1 MLSLAFPEGFSVRLS
16 HRPIHGD
23 GFMGTAGNRFS
34 IVKETVMPFIR
45 FPGLCVCMMFALGF
59 CLVIPGGSVR
69 ADEVIDSIQQAMD
82 SYKKGDFTE
91 AENNLNYASQL
102 IRQKKSSDLE
112 AFLPAPLTG
121 WKAGEVKKQALGQ
134 AMFGGM
140 VSVERDY
147 RKGSSRVTVKIV
159 TDSPLVQSM
168 MMMLTNPLLATS
180 DGGTMKKIGGRKA
193 VVKFKDGNQRGEI
206 NLIVANRI
214 LVTVEGSEVTEKDL
228 ADYAYAIDYKKLEAL
243 Q

>member
-1 MLSLAFPEGFSVRLS
+1 
-16 HRPIHGD
+16 
-23 GFMGTAGNRFS
+23 
-34 IVKETVMPFIR
+34 MPFIR
-45 FPGLCVCMMFALGF
+45 FPGLCVWMMFALGF
-59 CLVIPGGSVR
+59 CMVIPAGSVR

-121 WKAGEVKKQALGQ
+121 WKADEVKKQALGQ

-168 MMMLTNPLLATS
+168 MMMLTNPLLATA
-180 DGGTMKKIGGRKA
+180 DGGTMKKIGGQKA

-206 NLIVANRI
+206 NLIVANRM
-214 LVTVEGSEVTEKDL
+214 LVTVEGSAVTEKDL
-228 ADYAYAIDYKKLEAL
+228 ADYASAIDYKKLEAL